1 MNRRRWK
8 NARPTSLRHALELC
22 KDFAI
27 EAHNKSVQR
36 IADEMGLPDHWAL
49 YKWLQTGR
57 MPANLIRPYERVCNC
72 DYVTR
77 WIAASAGRL
86 TIDMPTGRN
95 CTAQDTQALQE
106 LLTTA
111 AGKLLAFYAKNSEA
125 DETLSAIQEAM
136 EGLAWHRGNV
146 SQTQHPQLE
155 LEGQP

>member
-8 NARPTSLRHALELC
+8 NVRPTSLRHALELC

-27 EAHNKSVQR
+27 DAHNKSVQR

-86 TIDMPTGRN
+86 TIEMPTGRN

-125 DETLSAIQEAM
+125 DETLAAIQAAM

-146 SQTQHPQLE
+146 SQTQNPQLE

>member
-8 NARPTSLRHALELC
+8 NIQPTSLRHGLELC
-22 KDFAI
+22 KDFAK
-27 EAHNKSVQR
+27 EAQNMSVER
-36 IADEMGLPDHWAL
+36 IAVEMGVTDQWTV

-57 MPANLIRPYERVCNC
+57 MPANMIRPYERACGC

-86 TIDMPTGRN
+86 TIVIPTGRN
-95 CTAQDTQALQE
+95 CTAKDMQALQE

-111 AGKLLAFYAKNSEA
+111 AGKLLAFYANNIDA
-125 DETLSAIQEAM
+125 DDALAAIQAAM

-146 SQTQHPQLE
+146 TQTQNPQLE

>member
-8 NARPTSLRHALELC
+8 NVRPTSLRHALELC

-27 EAHNKSVQR
+27 DAHNKSVQR

-86 TIDMPTGRN
+86 TIEMPTGRN

-125 DETLSAIQEAM
+125 EETLTAIQAAM

>member
-8 NARPTSLRHALELC
+8 NIQPTSLRHGLELC
-22 KDFAI
+22 KDFAK
-27 EAHNKSVQR
+27 EAHNMSVER
-36 IADEMGLPDHWAL
+36 IAVEMGVTDQWTV

-57 MPANLIRPYERVCNC
+57 MPANMIRPYERACGC

-86 TIDMPTGRN
+86 TIVIPTGRN
-95 CTAQDTQALQE
+95 CTAKDMQALQE

-111 AGKLLAFYAKNSEA
+111 AGKLLAFYAENIDA
-125 DETLSAIQEAM
+125 DDALAAIQAAM

-146 SQTQHPQLE
+146 AQTQNPQLE

>member
-22 KDFAI
+22 KDYAI

-57 MPANLIRPYERVCNC
+57 MPANLIRPYERVCQC

-77 WIAASAGRL
+77 WIAASAGRM
-86 TIDMPTGRN
+86 TIEMPTGRN
-95 CTAQDTQALQE
+95 CTAQDTQVLQE

-111 AGKLLAFYAKNSEA
+111 TGKLLAFYAKNSEA
-125 DETLSAIQEAM
+125 EETLAAIQAAM

-146 SQTQHPQLE
+146 SQTDHPQLE

>member
-8 NARPTSLRHALELC
+8 NVRPTSLRHALELC

-27 EAHNKSVQR
+27 DAHNKSVQR

-86 TIDMPTGRN
+86 TIEMPTGRN

-125 DETLSAIQEAM
+125 EETLTAIQAAM
-136 EGLAWHRGNV
+136 EGLA
-146 SQTQHPQLE
+146 
-155 LEGQP
+155 

>member
-8 NARPTSLRHALELC
+8 NVRPTSLRHALELC

-27 EAHNKSVQR
+27 DAHNKSVQR

-86 TIDMPTGRN
+86 TIEMPTGRN

-125 DETLSAIQEAM
+125 EETLASIQAAM

-146 SQTQHPQLE
+146 NQTQHPQLE
-155 LEGQP
+155 LERQP

>member
-8 NARPTSLRHALELC
+8 NIQPTSLRHALELC
-22 KDFAI
+22 KDFAK
-27 EAHNKSVQR
+27 EAQNASVER
-36 IADEMGLPDHWAL
+36 IAVEMGLSDHWAL

-57 MPANLIRPYERVCNC
+57 MPANLIRPYECACKC

-86 TIDMPTGRN
+86 TIEIPTGRN

-111 AGKLLAFYAKNSEA
+111 AGNLLAFYAKNSEA
-125 DETLSAIQEAM
+125 DETLAAIQAAM

-146 SQTQHPQLE
+146 SQTQNPQLE

>member
-8 NARPTSLRHALELC
+8 NVRPTSLRHALELC

-27 EAHNKSVQR
+27 DAHNKSVQR

-86 TIDMPTGRN
+86 TIEMPTGRN

-125 DETLSAIQEAM
+125 EETLTAIQAAM

-146 SQTQHPQLE
+146 NQTQHPQLE

>member
-1 MNRRRWK
+1 MSRRRWK
-8 NARPTSLRHALELC
+8 AIQPTSLRHALELC
-22 KDFAI
+22 KDFAR
-27 EAHNKSVQR
+27 ETHNKSVER
-36 IADEMGLPDHWAL
+36 IADEMGVADHWSV

-57 MPANLIRPYERVCNC
+57 MPANLIRPYERACGS

-86 TIDMPTGRN
+86 TIDIPTGRN

-111 AGKLLAFYAKNSEA
+111 AGKLLAFYAKNSGA
-125 DETLSAIQEAM
+125 DETLAAIQAAM
-136 EGLAWHRGNV
+136 EALAWHRGNV

>member
-8 NARPTSLRHALELC
+8 NVRPTSLRHALELC

-27 EAHNKSVQR
+27 DAHNKSVQR

-86 TIDMPTGRN
+86 TIEMPTGRN

-125 DETLSAIQEAM
+125 EETLASIQAAM

-146 SQTQHPQLE
+146 NQTQHPQLE

>member
-8 NARPTSLRHALELC
+8 NVRPTSLRHALELC

-27 EAHNKSVQR
+27 DAHNKSVQR

-86 TIDMPTGRN
+86 TIEMPTGRN

-125 DETLSAIQEAM
+125 EETLASIQAAM

>member
-8 NARPTSLRHALELC
+8 NVRPTSLRHALELC

-27 EAHNKSVQR
+27 DAHNKSVQR

-72 DYVTR
+72 DFVTR

-86 TIDMPTGRN
+86 TIEMPTGRN
-95 CTAQDTQALQE
+95 CTAQDTQVLQE

-125 DETLSAIQEAM
+125 DETLAAIQAAM

-146 SQTQHPQLE
+146 SQSQHPQLE
-155 LEGQP
+155 LEGQS

>member
-8 NARPTSLRHALELC
+8 NVRPTSLRHALELC

-27 EAHNKSVQR
+27 DAHNKSVQR

-86 TIDMPTGRN
+86 TIEMPTGRN
-95 CTAQDTQALQE
+95 CTAQDTPALQE

-125 DETLSAIQEAM
+125 EETLTAIQAAM

>member
-1 MNRRRWK
+1 MKSRRWK
-8 NARPTSLRHALELC
+8 NIQPTSLRHALELC
-22 KDFAI
+22 KDYAK
-27 EAHNKSVQR
+27 EAHNMSVER
-36 IADEMGLPDHWAL
+36 IAIDMGVTDQWTV
-49 YKWLQTGR
+49 YKWLQSGR
-57 MPANLIRPYERVCNC
+57 MPANMIRPYERACGC

-86 TIDMPTGRN
+86 TIDVPTGRN

-111 AGKLLAFYAKNSEA
+111 AGKLLAFYAKTCEA
-125 DETLSAIQEAM
+125 DETLAAIQAAM

>member
-8 NARPTSLRHALELC
+8 NVRPTSLRHALELC

-27 EAHNKSVQR
+27 DAHNKSVQR

-72 DYVTR
+72 DYITR

-86 TIDMPTGRN
+86 TIEMPTGRN

-125 DETLSAIQEAM
+125 EETLASIQAAM

-146 SQTQHPQLE
+146 NQTQHPQLE

>member
-8 NARPTSLRHALELC
+8 NVRPTSLRHALELC

-27 EAHNKSVQR
+27 DAHNKSVQR

-86 TIDMPTGRN
+86 TIEMPTGRN

-106 LLTTA
+106 LLKTA

-125 DETLSAIQEAM
+125 EETLASIQAAM

>member
-8 NARPTSLRHALELC
+8 NVRPTSLRHALELC

-27 EAHNKSVQR
+27 DAHNKSVQR

-86 TIDMPTGRN
+86 TIEMPTGRN

-111 AGKLLAFYAKNSEA
+111 AGKLLSFYAKNSEA
-125 DETLSAIQEAM
+125 EETLASIQAAM

>member
-8 NARPTSLRHALELC
+8 NVRPTSLRHALELC

-27 EAHNKSVQR
+27 DAHNKSVQR

-72 DYVTR
+72 DFVTR

-86 TIDMPTGRN
+86 TIEIPTGRN

-125 DETLSAIQEAM
+125 DETLAAIQAAM

>member
-8 NARPTSLRHALELC
+8 NIQPTSLRHGLELC
-22 KDFAI
+22 KDFAK
-27 EAHNKSVQR
+27 EARNMSVER
-36 IADEMGLPDHWAL
+36 IAVEMGVTDQWTV

-57 MPANLIRPYERVCNC
+57 MPANMIRPYERACGC

-86 TIDMPTGRN
+86 TIVIPTGRN
-95 CTAQDTQALQE
+95 CTAKDMQALQE

-111 AGKLLAFYAKNSEA
+111 AGRLLAFYAENIDA
-125 DETLSAIQEAM
+125 DDALAAIQAAM

-146 SQTQHPQLE
+146 AQTQNPQLE
-155 LEGQP
+155 LEGQS

>member
-8 NARPTSLRHALELC
+8 NVRPTSLRHALELC

-27 EAHNKSVQR
+27 DVHNKSVQR

-86 TIDMPTGRN
+86 TIEMPTGRN
-95 CTAQDTQALQE
+95 CTAQDTQVLQE

-125 DETLSAIQEAM
+125 DETLAAIQAAM

>member
-8 NARPTSLRHALELC
+8 TIQPTSLRHGLELC
-22 KDFAI
+22 KDFAT
-27 EAHNKSVQR
+27 EAHNMRVER
-36 IADEMGLPDHWAL
+36 IAVEMGVTDQWTV

-57 MPANLIRPYERVCNC
+57 MPANMIRPYERACGC

-86 TIDMPTGRN
+86 TIVIPTGRN
-95 CTAQDTQALQE
+95 CTAKDMQALQE

-111 AGKLLAFYAKNSEA
+111 AGKLLAFYAENIDA
-125 DETLSAIQEAM
+125 DDALAAIQAAM

-146 SQTQHPQLE
+146 TQTQNPQLE

>member
-8 NARPTSLRHALELC
+8 NVRPTSLRHALELC

-27 EAHNKSVQR
+27 DAHNKSVQR

-95 CTAQDTQALQE
+95 CNAQDTQVLQE

-125 DETLSAIQEAM
+125 DETLAAIQEAM

-155 LEGQP
+155 LEGRP

>member
-8 NARPTSLRHALELC
+8 NVRPTSLRHALELC

-27 EAHNKSVQR
+27 DAHNKSVQR

-86 TIDMPTGRN
+86 TIEMPTGRN
-95 CTAQDTQALQE
+95 CTAQDTQVLQE

-125 DETLSAIQEAM
+125 DETLAAIQAAM